1 MHEVPNVLIIG
12 AGGVGAATAHK
23 AARNNGELGDIWL
36 ASRTPSRCHAVLD
49 DIRRRSNMQSNF
61 QLSAAELDAGDTD
74 AVARLIDRAR
84 ARIVINVASPHVN
97 LAVMEGCLKTGA
109 HYLDTAL
116 YEKEGEINMPPPWYA
131 NYEWK
136 LRDRF
141 EQAGVTALLGMGFD
155 PGAVNAFCAWVK
167 KHEIPDVESIDIL
180 DVNAGSHGRYF
191 ATNFDAETN
200 LREIAEDVVYFE
212 EGEWRTVPCHT
223 RSRTF
228 DFPRLGEHTLYSMG
242 HDEIHSLAMHT
253 GARRVEF
260 WMAFGEHY
268 LEVFEVLK
276 NLGLLGVDPV
286 NVEGQ
291 PVVPLKLVKALLPDP
306 ASLAPD
312 YAGEVCIGALVS
324 GRTPGGKPRRLL
336 VYSHCE
342 HARCFEEVGAQAISY
357 TTAVPAITAALL
369 LARGD
374 WDVGRMVN
382 VEELDPDPFM
392 ALMPE
397 LGIDWQVREEAA

>member
-1 MHEVPNVLIIG
+1 MDEIPNVLIIG
-12 AGGVGAATAHK
+12 AGGVGAAAAHK

-36 ASRTPSRCHAVLD
+36 ASRTPSRCRSVLD
-49 DIRRRSNMQSNF
+49 GIRRRSNIESNF
-61 QLSAAELDAGDTD
+61 QLNHAEVDAHDAD
-74 AVARLIDRAR
+74 AVARLIERSR

-97 LAVMEGCLKTGA
+97 LSVMDACLKTGA
-109 HYLDTAL
+109 RYLDTAL
-116 YEKEGEINMPPPWYA
+116 YEREGEIGMPPPWYA

-136 LRDRF
+136 LKDRF
-141 EQAGVTALLGMGFD
+141 EDAGVTAILGMGFD
-155 PGAVNAFCAWVK
+155 PGAVNAFCAWVQ
-167 KHEIPDVESIDIL
+167 KHEIPGIESIDIL

-200 LREIAEDVVYFE
+200 LREIAEDVIFYD
-212 EGEWRTVPCHT
+212 EGQWRTVPCHS

-228 DFPRLGEHTLYSMG
+228 DFPRLGEFTLYSMG
-242 HDEIHSLAMHT
+242 HDEIHSLAENT
-253 GARRVEF
+253 GANHVEF
-260 WMAFGEHY
+260 WMAFGEQY
-268 LEVFEVLK
+268 LKVFDVLK
-276 NLGLLGVDPV
+276 NLGLLGIEPV

-312 YAGEVCIGALVS
+312 YTGEVCIGTLVS
-324 GRTPGGKPRRLL
+324 GHDAGGRPRRLL
-336 VYSHCE
+336 VYSLCDHT
-342 HARCFEEVGAQAISY
+342 RCFEEVGAQAISY
-357 TTAVPAITAALL
+357 TTAVPAVTAALL

-397 LGIDWQVREEAA
+397 LGIDWHVREEAA

>member
-1 MHEVPNVLIIG
+1 MREVPNVLIIG
-12 AGGVGAATAHK
+12 AGGVGAAAAHK
-23 AARNNGELGDIWL
+23 AARNNGELGDVWL
-36 ASRTPSRCHAVLD
+36 ASRTPSRCLSVLD
-49 DIRRRSNMQSNF
+49 GIRRRSNIESNF
-61 QLSAAELDAGDTD
+61 QLSHARVDARDAD

-97 LAVMEGCLKTGA
+97 LSVMEACLKTGA
-109 HYLDTAL
+109 RYLDTAI
-116 YEKEGEINMPPPWYA
+116 YEKEGEIGMPPPWYA

-136 LRDRF
+136 LKERF
-141 EQAGVTALLGMGFD
+141 EEAGITAILGMGFD
-155 PGAVNAFCAWVK
+155 PGAVNAFCAWVQ
-167 KHEIPDVESIDIL
+167 KHEIPEIDAIDIL

-200 LREIAEDVVYFE
+200 LREIAEDVIFYD
-212 EGEWRTVPCHT
+212 EGQWRTVPCHS

-228 DFPRLGEHTLYSMG
+228 DFPRLGKCTLYSMG
-242 HDEIHSLAMHT
+242 HDEIHSLAVNT
-253 GARRVEF
+253 GADHVEF

-268 LEVFEVLK
+268 LRVFEVLK
-276 NLGLLGVDPV
+276 NLGLLGIEPV

-291 PVVPLKLVKALLPDP
+291 AVVPLKLVKALLPDP

-312 YAGEVCIGALVS
+312 YTGEVCIGALVS
-324 GRTPGGKPRRLL
+324 GRDTGGRPRRLL
-336 VYSHCE
+336 VYSPCD
-342 HARCFEEVGAQAISY
+342 HARCFQEVGAQAISY
-357 TTAVPAITAALL
+357 TTAVPAVTAAML

-392 ALMPE
+392 TLMPE
-397 LGIDWQVREEAA
+397 LGIDWHVREEAA